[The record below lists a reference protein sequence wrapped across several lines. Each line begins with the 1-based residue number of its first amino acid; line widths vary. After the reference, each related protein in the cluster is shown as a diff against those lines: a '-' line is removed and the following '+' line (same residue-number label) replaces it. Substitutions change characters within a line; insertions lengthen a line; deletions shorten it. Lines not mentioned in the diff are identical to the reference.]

1 MTRYPLMRYVFMV
14 LSVMAFQMFFLNN
27 IIISVYFAPV
37 VYVAILVLLPI
48 NMPSFA
54 VFLTG
59 LTVGLAA
66 DAVTGGAG
74 LYTLALL
81 PVAFFRRYL
90 LRLLCGEEALREG
103 GIPSPER
110 MGVKRFWRYMS
121 AMVLSFMFI
130 IFVTESFSAARL
142 WTVLLRFVVSG
153 GVSVAF
159 TWMIVRIFVSKL
171 PAKPDERL

>member
-1 MTRYPLMRYVFMV
+1 MV
-14 LSVMAFQMFFLNN
+14 LSVMAFQIFFLNN
-27 IIISVYFAPV
+27 IVVSVYFAPV
-37 VYVAILVLLPI
+37 VYAAILVLLPI

-54 VFLTG
+54 VFAAG
-59 LTVGLAA
+59 FAVGIVA
-66 DAVTGGAG
+66 DTVTGGAG

-90 LRLLCGEEALREG
+90 LRLLCGEEAVREG

-110 MGVKRFWRYMS
+110 MGAKRFWRYMS
-121 AMVLSFMFI
+121 AMVLSFMLI
-130 IFVTESFSAARL
+130 IFVAESFSAAHV

-153 GVSVAF
+153 SATLAL
-159 TWMIVRIFVSKL
+159 TWMIVKIFMSKL